1 MEGGKEVF
9 LKNVLLFGVKICEIL
24 GLYSSA
30 MFRGVYWA

>member
-1 MEGGKEVF
+1 MEGEIDAF

-24 GLYSSA
+24 GLYSSE